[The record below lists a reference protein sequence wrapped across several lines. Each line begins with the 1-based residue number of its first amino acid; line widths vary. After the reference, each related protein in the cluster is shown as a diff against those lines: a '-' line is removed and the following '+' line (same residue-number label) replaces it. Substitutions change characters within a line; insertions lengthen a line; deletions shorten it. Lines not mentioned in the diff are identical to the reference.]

1 MHSIQTTEGSIA
13 FPDEGTP
20 PDLREVLLAEA
31 RMLDASH
38 AELQEIVDR
47 ATAELAQNRCAAFA
61 RFDPM
66 ERSDGMH
73 CVPSRLF
80 TRMVERV
87 SQVLSPSE
95 TPLSL
100 EVDDLR
106 EYYFTHVSLAKRA
119 PFTCVD
125 LVERLV
131 TRFAPHATEIA
142 HQQAAQ
148 RFARVFGLRH
158 QKATTPVSGR
168 IILQQGAG
176 VDGYWS
182 PARYGFHTQHSVS
195 EHLNALA
202 ACLPFANPSVDAED
216 VRQDVRDVLRELELR
231 NWAPGRDF
239 RGDVAGIQ
247 VRLFKSAVKYHFPLA
262 HVQALNVFC
271 VQHAPEY
278 FAGS

>member
-1 MHSIQTTEGSIA
+1 MHSTETTQGSIT
-13 FPDEGTP
+13 FPEEGAASAP
-20 PDLREVLLAEA
+20 RELLLAEA

-38 AELQEIVDR
+38 ADLQTIVDR
-47 ATAELAQNRCAAFA
+47 VTSELAENRCASFT

-66 ERSDGMH
+66 ARSDGMH

-80 TRMVERV
+80 VRMVERV
-87 SQVLSPSE
+87 GQVLSPSE

-100 EVDDLR
+100 DVDDLR

-125 LVERLV
+125 LVERLLA
-131 TRFAPHATEIA
+131 RFAPRASEIA
-142 HQQAAQ
+142 HQQAALK
-148 RFARVFGLRH
+148 FARVFGLRY

-168 IILQQGAG
+168 IILQQGAS
-176 VDGYWS
+176 VDVFWS
-182 PARYGFHTQHSVS
+182 PARYGFHTQSSVS

-202 ACLPFANPSVDAED
+202 TCLPFANPSVDAED

-231 NWAPGRDF
+231 NWEPARDF
-239 RGDVAGIQ
+239 RGEVAGVQI
-247 VRLFKSAVKYHFPLA
+247 RLFKSAVKYHFPLA

-271 VQHAPEY
+271 VEHAPEY
-278 FAGS
+278 FAGH